1 MKDKLSTIVLASIF
15 VALVFFCNSLLN
27 KQNVSINTNS
37 TVQANI
43 QNESVENVS
52 LENYEEES
60 NMEILSV
67 SNENFESEVLKSEKP
82 VLIDFYADWC
92 GPCKMVSPIVEQ
104 IAKEHEDIKVVKVNI
119 DDNQDLAVKYG
130 VTAIPTLIVIK
141 NGEESNRTVGVASQS
156 EIEAMI
162 LKK

>member
-1 MKDKLSTIVLASIF
+1 MKDKLSTIVLAGIF
-15 VALVFFCNSLLN
+15 IALLFLCSVLLN
-27 KQNVSINTNS
+27 KPNNNVNINTQ
-37 TVQANI
+37 QANI
-43 QNESVENVS
+43 QNETLESDS

-67 SNENFESEVLKSEKP
+67 SSENFESEVLKSEKP

-104 IAKEHEDIKVVKVNI
+104 IAKEHEDVKVVKVNI

-141 NGEESNRTVGVASQS
+141 NGEEINRTVGVASQS
-156 EIEAMI
+156 EIETMI
-162 LKK
+162 FEK